1 MPSGAG
7 ERLLWDDRIARARRL
22 ASEHPDAADLLT
34 FYASLAE
41 YQASLLKKGSGVL
54 PAPTTT
60 GEKDSRLLFRERLDI
75 DFILSAIPDF
85 LAWLQQNA
93 PANLAASTNQ
103 LRVADGTQREIV
115 LERYLDGDD
124 DESGE
129 SLDAFVV
136 EVVLQPFAEQLAKSE
151 STRGSRLGSLRTRCF
166 CCGGA
171 PVLGVLRD
179 EGHGVKRSLRC
190 GLCLTEYD
198 YLRVVCPACDEQRF
212 DALPIYTADRFG
224 HVRIEACDSCRTY
237 LKTIDLTRD
246 GTAIPVVDDLA
257 SVSLDLWARDRGY
270 QRLRPN
276 LLRV

>member
-41 YQASLLKKGSGVL
+41 YQASLLNKGSGVL

-75 DFILSAIPDF
+75 DFILSAIPDL

-93 PANLAASTNQ
+93 PANLAASTSQ
-103 LRVADGTQREIV
+103 LRVADGMQRAIV
-115 LERYLDGDD
+115 LERYLDGED

-136 EVVLQPFAEQLAKSE
+136 EVVVQPFAERLAKSE
-151 STRGSRLGSLRTRCF
+151 LTRGSRLGSLRSRCF

-171 PVLGVLRD
+171 PVLGSCARRAMCETIAALWPLPHRARLSARGMPGMRRETV
-179 EGHGVKRSLRC
+179 RC
-190 GLCLTEYD
+190 AADLH
-198 YLRVVCPACDEQRF
+198 
-212 DALPIYTADRFG
+212 ADRFG
-224 HVRIEACDSCRTY
+224 HVRIEPAT
-237 LKTIDLTRD
+237 
-246 GTAIPVVDDLA
+246 VVA
-257 SVSLDLWARDRGY
+257 
-270 QRLRPN
+270 PI
-276 LLRV
+276 